1 MGIHSKAAIQSVEAK
16 SATYPSLRDKKIII
30 TGGASGIGAA
40 FVEAFC
46 AQGAKVAFVD
56 VATEAGNDL
65 ASNLATTS
73 EHAPMFKHCDLT
85 DMASLDAVF
94 GELADGLGGIDV
106 LINNA
111 ANDDR
116 HIVTDVTPEY
126 WDQRIAVNLRHL
138 FFTSKFAVPFMRAA
152 GGGSIINMGSISW
165 HVALAEL
172 AIYQTAKAGIEGMSR
187 AMARDFG
194 VDKIRVNVIVP
205 GAIRTPRQDAL
216 WQTDDSLIELLGNQ
230 CLKERIMPHDVAALA
245 LFLASDD
252 ARMCTGHSYFVDAG
266 WR

>member
-1 MGIHSKAAIQSVEAK
+1 MGLHSSSLVALP
-16 SATYPSLRDKKIII
+16 SAVYPSLRDKKIVI

-46 AQGAKVAFVD
+46 AQGSKVAFVD
-56 VATEAGNDL
+56 VATDAGNEL
-65 ASNLATTS
+65 ASGLAGRS
-73 EHAPMFKHCDLT
+73 AHAPLFRHCDLT
-85 DMASLDAVF
+85 NIDTLEAVF
-94 GELADGLGGIDV
+94 GDIIGQLDGVDI

-116 HIVTDVTPEY
+116 HVVGDVTPQY

-138 FFTSKFAVPFMRAA
+138 FFTSKVVIPHMKAA
-152 GGGSIINMGSISW
+152 GSGAIINLGSISW
-165 HVALAEL
+165 HVALPDL

-187 AMARDFG
+187 GMARDLG
-194 VDKIRVNVIVP
+194 PDNIRVNVIVP

-216 WQTDDSLIELLGNQ
+216 WQNDDSLAELMTNQ
-230 CLKERIMPHDVAALA
+230 CLKERVMPHDVAALA

-252 ARMCTGHSYFVDAG
+252 GRMCTGHSYFVDAG

>member
-1 MGIHSKAAIQSVEAK
+1 MGIHSRALVASSSAI
-16 SATYPSLRDKKIII
+16 YPSLRDKKVII

-40 FVEAFC
+40 FVDAFC

-56 VATEAGNDL
+56 VATHDGNALVQGL
-65 ASNLATTS
+65 ANTS
-73 EHAPMFKHCDLT
+73 VHTPIFKHCDLT
-85 DMASLDAVF
+85 DLDTLEAVF
-94 GELADGLGGIDV
+94 GGIAAELGGVDILV
-106 LINNA
+106 NNA

-116 HIVTDVTPEY
+116 HSVSDVTPAY

-138 FFTSKFAVPFMRAA
+138 FFTSKMALPFMRAA
-152 GGGSIINMGSISW
+152 GGGAIVNLGSISW
-165 HVALAEL
+165 HVALEDL

-187 AMARDFG
+187 GMARDFG
-194 VDKIRVNVIVP
+194 PDNIRVNVIVP
-205 GAIRTPRQDAL
+205 GAIKTPRQDAL
-216 WQTDDSLIELLGNQ
+216 WQTDESLAEILGNQ
-230 CLKERIMPHDVAALA
+230 CLKERVMPDHVAALA